1 MQLTVNQHADATVI
15 VPVGRIDQA
24 TAEDFLKSLQAQL
37 AGRNSAS
44 PPLLLDFSGI
54 DYISSV
60 GLRALMVSAR
70 QAKASGCVIGIAALQ
85 PMVQEVFNIARFD
98 LVIACYDTIESAMRT
113 LTSSCK

>member
-1 MQLTVNQHADATVI
+1 MQLTVSQQADATI
-15 VPVGRIDQA
+15 IIPVGRVDQA
-24 TAEDFLKSLQAQL
+24 TAEDFLQVLQAQL
-37 AGRNSAS
+37 AGRNAAS

-70 QAKASGCVIGIAALQ
+70 QARASGCSIGIAALQ

-98 LVIACYDTIESAMRT
+98 LVIACFDTIESAMQT
-113 LTSSCK
+113 LTSCK

>member
-60 GLRALMVSAR
+60 GLRLDGQR
-70 QAKASGCVIGIAALQ
+70 TSGQGQRLRHWHCCIAANGAGSL
-85 PMVQEVFNIARFD
+85 PRSRFD